1 MHYENIPMQIALIH
15 EWFNEI
21 AGSEKCVAE
30 FNHLYPDADIF
41 ALVDWMDAPQRQA
54 LIAGKTVNTSFIQR
68 LPLAS
73 KHFRQYLP
81 LFPIAIEQFDLGKYD
96 LILSSSHAVA
106 KGVLTHHGQ
115 MHVCYCHTPMRY
127 AWDMYHEY
135 LRDGNLHS
143 GLKSW
148 ISRYILHRLRLWDV
162 VSSNRVDHFI
172 ANSHYIRK
180 RIQKIY
186 RRDAHVIYPPV
197 NTGMFQLAT
206 DKDGY
211 YLAFSRLVPY
221 KRIDLIVQAFA
232 NTPRKLLVI
241 GDGPEMAKLQGM
253 ATANIEFLGFQDNQQ
268 VTLLM
273 QKAKALVFA
282 ALEDFGIIPVEA
294 QACGTP
300 VICLNQGGTAE
311 TVIHG
316 KTGIHFPTQTVA
328 AIRQAVDEFEAK
340 QDQFDP
346 DQISQFAQSFSVERF
361 RAEIA
366 GHIQYL
372 MEQRA

>member
-1 MHYENIPMQIALIH
+1 MQVALVH

-21 AGSEKCVAE
+21 AGSEKCVGE
-30 FNHLYPDADIF
+30 FNTLYPQADIF
-41 ALVDWMDAPQRQA
+41 SLVDWLNPTQRQA
-54 LIAGKTVNTSFIQR
+54 LLNGKHSQTSFIQR
-68 LPLAS
+68 LPFAR

-81 LFPIAIEQFDLGKYD
+81 LFPLAVEQFDLGRYD
-96 LILSSSHAVA
+96 LVLSSSHLVA

-115 MHVCYCHTPMRY
+115 LHVCYCHTPVRY
-127 AWDMYHEY
+127 AWDMYHDY
-135 LRDGNLHS
+135 LRGGNLHQAS
-143 GLKSW
+143 IKSW
-148 ISRYILHRLRLWDV
+148 LSRYSLHRLRQWDV
-162 VSSNRVDHFI
+162 ISSNRVDHFI

-186 RRDAHVIYPPV
+186 RREAHVIYPPV
-197 NTGMFQLAT
+197 NIDTFQLET
-206 DKDGY
+206 NKDDY

-232 NTPRKLLVI
+232 NTPRKLLVV
-241 GDGPEMAKLQGM
+241 GNGPEMEKLKRL
-253 ATANIEFLGFQDNQQ
+253 ATTNIEFLGFQDDQT
-268 VTLLM
+268 VAHLM

-316 KTGIHFPTQTVA
+316 KTGIHFAEQSVA
-328 AIRQAVDEFEAK
+328 AIQQALAEFEAR
-340 QDQFDP
+340 QTAFDP
-346 DQISQFAQSFSVERF
+346 VAICQFAQHFSVTRF
-361 RAEIA
+361 RQEITT
-366 GHIQYL
+366 HIQTL
-372 MEQRA
+372 LEQRA

>member
-1 MHYENIPMQIALIH
+1 
-15 EWFNEI
+15 
-21 AGSEKCVAE
+21 
-30 FNHLYPDADIF
+30 
-41 ALVDWMDAPQRQA
+41 VDWMDAPQRQA
-54 LIAGKTVNTSFIQR
+54 LIAGKAVNTSFIQR

-328 AIRQAVDEFEAK
+328 AIRQAVDEFEAQ

-346 DQISQFAQSFSVERF
+346 QQISQFAQRFSVERF